1 MNSGKNKNTAN
12 RTRPTRQEKR
22 AAKREAKMR
31 RKEALRNAPL
41 SVRIRNGALN
51 VITVCLI
58 GIILVSGYK
67 IGKTM
72 WEYHVAKSA
81 YTNISEKTAKVDPK
95 QFTGVVD
102 WKALKKVNPDV
113 QGWLYQKDTVI
124 NYPVVQGTD
133 NDTYLHTRFDKQW
146 SGGGTLFVDCRMEKN
161 FKGFNSIIYGHHMK
175 DGSMFRSI
183 RGYTKE
189 DGYYDKHKTLELAT
203 PHGNYHLVVF
213 SAFITKATDEDTYK
227 MTYDEAEKQ
236 AYIDRAWERSE
247 LPITRDSVDVTKND
261 RLVTLST
268 CAYDYEEARYIVM
281 CKMVPWT
288 KAEVQAGKDAQE
300 NHAQKKERT
309 DIEIAA
315 AGRSFW

>member
-12 RTRPTRQEKR
+12 QTRPTRQEKR

-72 WEYHVAKSA
+72 WEYQVAKSA

-113 QGWLYQKDTVI
+113 QGWLYQKGTVI

-133 NDTYLHTRFDKQW
+133 NNTYLHTRFDKQW
-146 SGGGTLFVDCRMEKN
+146 SGGGTLFVDCRLEKD

-288 KAEVQAGKDAQE
+288 KAEVQAGKDAQKQID
-300 NHAQKKERT
+300 AQKK
-309 DIEIAA
+309 
-315 AGRSFW
+315 

>member
-113 QGWLYQKDTVI
+113 QGWLYQKGTVI

-133 NDTYLHTRFDKQW
+133 NDAYLHTRFDKQW
-146 SGGGTLFVDCRMEKN
+146 SGGGTLFVDCRMEKD

-288 KAEVQAGKDAQE
+288 KSEVQAGKDAQKQID
-300 NHAQKKERT
+300 AQKK
-309 DIEIAA
+309 
-315 AGRSFW
+315 

>member
-1 MNSGKNKNTAN
+1 MNSGKNKNTVN

-72 WEYHVAKSA
+72 WEYQVAKSA

-113 QGWLYQKDTVI
+113 QGWLYQKGTVI

-146 SGGGTLFVDCRMEKN
+146 SGGGTLFVDCRMEKD

-236 AYIDRAWERSE
+236 AYINRAWEQSE

-288 KAEVQAGKDAQE
+288 KAEVQAGKDAQKQID
-300 NHAQKKERT
+300 AQKK
-309 DIEIAA
+309 
-315 AGRSFW
+315 

>member
-22 AAKREAKMR
+22 AAKMR

-51 VITVCLI
+51 VITVCLV

-72 WEYHVAKSA
+72 WDYQVAKSA

-113 QGWLYQKDTVI
+113 QGWLYQKGTVI

-146 SGGGTLFVDCRMEKN
+146 SGGGTLFVDYRMEKD

-189 DGYYDKHKTLELAT
+189 EGYYDKHKTLELAT

-213 SAFITKATDEDTYK
+213 SAFITKATDENTYK

-236 AYIDRAWERSE
+236 AYIDRAWEKSE
-247 LPITRDSVDVTKND
+247 LPITRDSVDVTKDD

-288 KAEVQAGKDAQE
+288 KAEVQAGKDAQKQID
-300 NHAQKKERT
+300 AQKK
-309 DIEIAA
+309 
-315 AGRSFW
+315 

>member
-72 WEYHVAKSA
+72 WEYQVAKSA

-113 QGWLYQKDTVI
+113 QGWLYQKGTVI

-146 SGGGTLFVDCRMEKN
+146 SGGGTLFVDCRMEKD

-288 KAEVQAGKDAQE
+288 KAEVQAGKDAQKQID
-300 NHAQKKERT
+300 AQKQ
-309 DIEIAA
+309 
-315 AGRSFW
+315 

>member
-1 MNSGKNKNTAN
+1 MSSGKNKNTAN

-67 IGKTM
+67 NGKTM
-72 WEYHVAKSA
+72 WEYQVAKSA

-113 QGWLYQKDTVI
+113 QGWLYQKGTVI

-146 SGGGTLFVDCRMEKN
+146 SGGGTLFVDCRMEKD

-247 LPITRDSVDVTKND
+247 LPITKDSVDVTKND

-288 KAEVQAGKDAQE
+288 KAEVQAGKDAQKQID
-300 NHAQKKERT
+300 AQKK
-309 DIEIAA
+309 
-315 AGRSFW
+315 

>member
-51 VITVCLI
+51 VITVCLM

-72 WEYHVAKSA
+72 WDYQVAKSA

-113 QGWLYQKDTVI
+113 QGWLYQKGTVI

-146 SGGGTLFVDCRMEKN
+146 SGGGTLFVDYRMEKN

-189 DGYYDKHKTLELAT
+189 EGYYDKHKTLELAT

-213 SAFITKATDEDTYK
+213 SAFITKATDENTYK

-236 AYIDRAWERSE
+236 AYIDRAWEQSE
-247 LPITRDSVDVTKND
+247 LPITRDSVDVTKSD

-288 KAEVQAGKDAQE
+288 KAEVQAGKDAQKQID
-300 NHAQKKERT
+300 AQKK
-309 DIEIAA
+309 
-315 AGRSFW
+315 

>member
-51 VITVCLI
+51 VITVCLV

-72 WEYHVAKSA
+72 WDYQVAKSA

-113 QGWLYQKDTVI
+113 QGWLYQKGTVI

-146 SGGGTLFVDCRMEKN
+146 SGGGTLFVDYRMEKD

-189 DGYYDKHKTLELAT
+189 EGYYDKHKTLELAT

-247 LPITRDSVDVTKND
+247 LPITRDSVDVTKSD

-288 KAEVQAGKDAQE
+288 KAEVQAGKDAQKQID
-300 NHAQKKERT
+300 AQKK
-309 DIEIAA
+309 
-315 AGRSFW
+315 

>member
-22 AAKREAKMR
+22 AAKREAKLR

-146 SGGGTLFVDCRMEKN
+146 SGGGTLFVDCRMEKD

-288 KAEVQAGKDAQE
+288 KAEMQAGKDTQKQID
-300 NHAQKKERT
+300 AQKK
-309 DIEIAA
+309 
-315 AGRSFW
+315 

>member
-72 WEYHVAKSA
+72 WEYQVAKSA

-113 QGWLYQKDTVI
+113 QGWLYQKGTVI

-146 SGGGTLFVDCRMEKN
+146 SGGGTLFVDCRMEKD

-189 DGYYDKHKTLELAT
+189 EGYYDKHKTLELAT
-203 PHGNYHLVVF
+203 PHGNYHLVLF
-213 SAFITKATDEDTYK
+213 SAFITKATDENTYK
-227 MTYDEAEKQ
+227 MTYDGDEKQ

-288 KAEVQAGKDAQE
+288 KAEVQAGKDAQKQID
-300 NHAQKKERT
+300 AQKK
-309 DIEIAA
+309 
-315 AGRSFW
+315 

>member
-113 QGWLYQKDTVI
+113 QGWLYQKGTVI

-146 SGGGTLFVDCRMEKN
+146 SGGGTLFVDYRMEKD
-161 FKGFNSIIYGHHMK
+161 FRGFNSIIYGHHMK

-189 DGYYDKHKTLELAT
+189 EGYYDKHKTLELAT

-247 LPITRDSVDVTKND
+247 LPITKDSVDVTKND

-288 KAEVQAGKDAQE
+288 KAEVQAGKDAQKQIDT
-300 NHAQKKERT
+300 QKK
-309 DIEIAA
+309 
-315 AGRSFW
+315 

>member
-51 VITVCLI
+51 VITVCLV

-67 IGKTM
+67 IGKTL
-72 WEYHVAKSA
+72 WDYQVAKSA

-113 QGWLYQKDTVI
+113 QGWLYQKGTVI

-146 SGGGTLFVDCRMEKN
+146 SGGGTLFVDYRMEKG

-189 DGYYDKHKTLELAT
+189 EGYYDKHKTLELAT

-213 SAFITKATDEDTYK
+213 SAFITKATDENTYK

-236 AYIDRAWERSE
+236 AYIDRAWEQSE
-247 LPITRDSVDVTKND
+247 LPITRDSVDVTKDD

-288 KAEVQAGKDAQE
+288 KAEVQAGKDAQKQID
-300 NHAQKKERT
+300 AQKK
-309 DIEIAA
+309 
-315 AGRSFW
+315 

>member
-1 MNSGKNKNTAN
+1 MNSGKNTAN

-22 AAKREAKMR
+22 VAKREAKMR

-51 VITVCLI
+51 VITVCLV

-72 WEYHVAKSA
+72 WDYQVAKSA

-113 QGWLYQKDTVI
+113 QGWLYQKGTVI

-146 SGGGTLFVDCRMEKN
+146 SGGGTLFVDYRMEKD
-161 FKGFNSIIYGHHMK
+161 FRGFNSIIYGHHMK

-189 DGYYDKHKTLELAT
+189 EGYYDKHKTLELAT

-236 AYIDRAWERSE
+236 AYIDRAWEQSE
-247 LPITRDSVDVTKND
+247 LPITRDSVDVTKDD

-288 KAEVQAGKDAQE
+288 KAEVQAGKDTQKQID
-300 NHAQKKERT
+300 AQKK
-309 DIEIAA
+309 
-315 AGRSFW
+315 

>member
-1 MNSGKNKNTAN
+1 MNSGKNRNTAN

-72 WEYHVAKSA
+72 WEYQVAKSA

-113 QGWLYQKDTVI
+113 QGWLYQKGTVI

-146 SGGGTLFVDCRMEKN
+146 SGGGTLFVDLYM
-161 FKGFNSIIYGHHMK
+161 
-175 DGSMFRSI
+175 
-183 RGYTKE
+183 
-189 DGYYDKHKTLELAT
+189 A
-203 PHGNYHLVVF
+203 
-213 SAFITKATDEDTYK
+213 IT
-227 MTYDEAEKQ
+227 
-236 AYIDRAWERSE
+236 
-247 LPITRDSVDVTKND
+247 
-261 RLVTLST
+261 
-268 CAYDYEEARYIVM
+268 
-281 CKMVPWT
+281 
-288 KAEVQAGKDAQE
+288 
-300 NHAQKKERT
+300 
-309 DIEIAA
+309 
-315 AGRSFW
+315 

>member
-1 MNSGKNKNTAN
+1 MSSGKNKNTAN

-72 WEYHVAKSA
+72 WEYQVAKSA

-113 QGWLYQKDTVI
+113 QGWLYQKGTVI

-146 SGGGTLFVDCRMEKN
+146 SGGGTLFVDCRMEKD

-213 SAFITKATDEDTYK
+213 SAFITKATDENTYK

-247 LPITRDSVDVTKND
+247 LPITKNSVDVTKND

-288 KAEVQAGKDAQE
+288 KAEVQAGKDAQKQID
-300 NHAQKKERT
+300 AQKK
-309 DIEIAA
+309 
-315 AGRSFW
+315 

>member
-72 WEYHVAKSA
+72 WEYQVAKSA

-146 SGGGTLFVDCRMEKN
+146 SGGGTLFVDCRMEKD

-213 SAFITKATDEDTYK
+213 SAFITKATDENTYK
-227 MTYDEAEKQ
+227 MTYDGDEKQ

-247 LPITRDSVDVTKND
+247 LPVTKDSVDVTKND

-288 KAEVQAGKDAQE
+288 KAEVQAGKDAQKQID
-300 NHAQKKERT
+300 AQKK
-309 DIEIAA
+309 
-315 AGRSFW
+315 

>member
-72 WEYHVAKSA
+72 WEYQVAKSA

-113 QGWLYQKDTVI
+113 QGWLYQKGTVI

-146 SGGGTLFVDCRMEKN
+146 SGGGTLFVDCRMEKD

-183 RGYTKE
+183 RGYIKE

-247 LPITRDSVDVTKND
+247 LPITRNSVDVTKND

-281 CKMVPWT
+281 CKMVSWT
-288 KAEVQAGKDAQE
+288 KAEVQAGKDAQKQID
-300 NHAQKKERT
+300 AQKK
-309 DIEIAA
+309 
-315 AGRSFW
+315 

>member
-1 MNSGKNKNTAN
+1 MSSGKNKNTAN

-22 AAKREAKMR
+22 VAKREAKMR

-72 WEYHVAKSA
+72 WEYQVAKSA

-102 WKALKKVNPDV
+102 WKALKKVNTDV
-113 QGWLYQKDTVI
+113 QGWLYQKGTVI

-146 SGGGTLFVDCRMEKN
+146 SGGGTLFVDCRMEKD

-288 KAEVQAGKDAQE
+288 KAEVQAGKDTQKQID
-300 NHAQKKERT
+300 AQKK
-309 DIEIAA
+309 
-315 AGRSFW
+315 

>member
-51 VITVCLI
+51 VITVCLV

-72 WEYHVAKSA
+72 WDYQVAKSA
-81 YTNISEKTAKVDPK
+81 YTNISEKTAKVNPK

-113 QGWLYQKDTVI
+113 QGWLYQKGTVI

-146 SGGGTLFVDCRMEKN
+146 SGGGTLFVDYRMEKD

-189 DGYYDKHKTLELAT
+189 EGYYDKHKTLELAT

-213 SAFITKATDEDTYK
+213 SAFITKATDENTYK

-236 AYIDRAWERSE
+236 AYIDRAWEQSE
-247 LPITRDSVDVTKND
+247 LPITRDSVDVTKSD

-288 KAEVQAGKDAQE
+288 KAKVQAGKDAQKQID
-300 NHAQKKERT
+300 AQKK
-309 DIEIAA
+309 
-315 AGRSFW
+315 

>member
-22 AAKREAKMR
+22 AAKREAKLR

-72 WEYHVAKSA
+72 WEYQVAKSA

-113 QGWLYQKDTVI
+113 QGWLYQKGTVI

-146 SGGGTLFVDCRMEKN
+146 SGGGTLFVDCRMEKD

-288 KAEVQAGKDAQE
+288 KAEVQAGKDAQKQID
-300 NHAQKKERT
+300 AQKK
-309 DIEIAA
+309 
-315 AGRSFW
+315 

>member
-22 AAKREAKMR
+22 AAKREAKIR

-51 VITVCLI
+51 VITVCLV

-67 IGKTM
+67 IGKTL
-72 WEYHVAKSA
+72 WDYQVAKSA

-113 QGWLYQKDTVI
+113 QGWLYQKGTVI

-146 SGGGTLFVDCRMEKN
+146 SGGGTLFVDYRMEKG

-288 KAEVQAGKDAQE
+288 KAEVQAGKDAQKQID
-300 NHAQKKERT
+300 AQKK
-309 DIEIAA
+309 
-315 AGRSFW
+315 

>member
-72 WEYHVAKSA
+72 WEYQVAKSA

-113 QGWLYQKDTVI
+113 QGWLYQKGTVI

-146 SGGGTLFVDCRMEKN
+146 SGGGTLFVDCRMEKD

-189 DGYYDKHKTLELAT
+189 DGYYDKHKILELAT

-247 LPITRDSVDVTKND
+247 LPITKDSVDVTKND

-268 CAYDYEEARYIVM
+268 CVYDYEEARYIVM

-288 KAEVQAGKDAQE
+288 KAEVQAGKDAQKQID
-300 NHAQKKERT
+300 AQKK
-309 DIEIAA
+309 
-315 AGRSFW
+315 

>member
-51 VITVCLI
+51 VITVCLV

-72 WEYHVAKSA
+72 WDYQVAKSA

-300 NHAQKKERT
+300 NHAQKK
-309 DIEIAA
+309 
-315 AGRSFW
+315 

>member
-72 WEYHVAKSA
+72 WEYQVAKSA

-113 QGWLYQKDTVI
+113 QGWLYQKGTVI

-146 SGGGTLFVDCRMEKN
+146 SSGGTLFVDCRMEKD

-288 KAEVQAGKDAQE
+288 KAEVQAGKDAQKQID
-300 NHAQKKERT
+300 AQKK
-309 DIEIAA
+309 
-315 AGRSFW
+315 

>member
-22 AAKREAKMR
+22 AAKMR

-113 QGWLYQKDTVI
+113 QGWLYQKGTVI

-146 SGGGTLFVDCRMEKN
+146 SGGGTLFVDYRMEKD

-288 KAEVQAGKDAQE
+288 KSEVQAGKDAQKQID
-300 NHAQKKERT
+300 AQKK
-309 DIEIAA
+309 
-315 AGRSFW
+315 

>member
-1 MNSGKNKNTAN
+1 MSSGKNKNTAN

-72 WEYHVAKSA
+72 WEYQVAKSA

-113 QGWLYQKDTVI
+113 QGWLYQKGTVI

-146 SGGGTLFVDCRMEKN
+146 SGGGTLFVDCRMEKD
-161 FKGFNSIIYGHHMK
+161 FKEFNSIIYGHHMK

-189 DGYYDKHKTLELAT
+189 EGYYDKHKTLELAT

-247 LPITRDSVDVTKND
+247 LPITKDSVDVTKND

-288 KAEVQAGKDAQE
+288 KAEVQAGKDAQKQID
-300 NHAQKKERT
+300 AQKK
-309 DIEIAA
+309 
-315 AGRSFW
+315 

>member
-288 KAEVQAGKDAQE
+288 KSEVQAGKDAQKQID
-300 NHAQKKERT
+300 AQKK
-309 DIEIAA
+309 
-315 AGRSFW
+315 

>member
-22 AAKREAKMR
+22 AAKREAKLR

-72 WEYHVAKSA
+72 WEYQVAQSA

-113 QGWLYQKDTVI
+113 QGWLYQKGTVI

-146 SGGGTLFVDCRMEKN
+146 SGGGTLFVDCRMEKD
-161 FKGFNSIIYGHHMK
+161 FRGFNSIIYGHHMK

-247 LPITRDSVDVTKND
+247 LPITKDSVDVTKND

-288 KAEVQAGKDAQE
+288 KAEVQAGKDAQKQID
-300 NHAQKKERT
+300 AQKK
-309 DIEIAA
+309 
-315 AGRSFW
+315 

>member
-1 MNSGKNKNTAN
+1 MSSGKNKNTAN
-12 RTRPTRQEKR
+12 RTRPTCQEKR

-72 WEYHVAKSA
+72 WEYQVAKSA

-146 SGGGTLFVDCRMEKN
+146 SGGGTLFVDCRMEKD

-288 KAEVQAGKDAQE
+288 KAEVQAGKDAQKQID
-300 NHAQKKERT
+300 AQKK
-309 DIEIAA
+309 
-315 AGRSFW
+315 

>member
-51 VITVCLI
+51 VITVCLV

-72 WEYHVAKSA
+72 WDYQVAKSA

-113 QGWLYQKDTVI
+113 QGWLYQKGTVI

-146 SGGGTLFVDCRMEKN
+146 SGGGTLFVDYRMEKG

-189 DGYYDKHKTLELAT
+189 EGYYDKHKTLELAT

-213 SAFITKATDEDTYK
+213 SAFITKATDENTYK

-247 LPITRDSVDVTKND
+247 LPITKDSVDVTRND

-288 KAEVQAGKDAQE
+288 KAEVQAGKDAQKQID
-300 NHAQKKERT
+300 AQKK
-309 DIEIAA
+309 
-315 AGRSFW
+315 

>member
-1 MNSGKNKNTAN
+1 MSSGKNKNTAN

-51 VITVCLI
+51 VITVCLV

-72 WEYHVAKSA
+72 WDYQVAKSA

-113 QGWLYQKDTVI
+113 QGWLYQKGTVI

-146 SGGGTLFVDCRMEKN
+146 SGGGTLFVDCRMEKDFN
-161 FKGFNSIIYGHHMK
+161 GFNSIIYGHHMK

-213 SAFITKATDEDTYK
+213 SAFITKVTDENTYK
-227 MTYDEAEKQ
+227 MTYGEAEKQ

-247 LPITRDSVDVTKND
+247 LPITKDSVDVTKND

-288 KAEVQAGKDAQE
+288 KAEVQAGKDAQKQID
-300 NHAQKKERT
+300 AQKK
-309 DIEIAA
+309 
-315 AGRSFW
+315 

>member
-1 MNSGKNKNTAN
+1 MNSGKNRNTAN

-22 AAKREAKMR
+22 AAKREAKLR

-72 WEYHVAKSA
+72 WEYQVAKSA

-113 QGWLYQKDTVI
+113 QGWLYQKGTVI

-146 SGGGTLFVDCRMEKN
+146 SGGGTLFVDSRMEKD
-161 FKGFNSIIYGHHMK
+161 FRGFNSIIYGHHMK

-236 AYIDRAWERSE
+236 AYIDRTWEQSE
-247 LPITRDSVDVTKND
+247 LPITKDSVDVTKND

-288 KAEVQAGKDAQE
+288 KAEVQAGKDAQKQID
-300 NHAQKKERT
+300 AQKK
-309 DIEIAA
+309 
-315 AGRSFW
+315 

>member
-1 MNSGKNKNTAN
+1 MKNRIINILDCIKNKNTAN

-22 AAKREAKMR
+22 AAKREAKLR
-31 RKEALRNAPL
+31 RKDALRNAPL

-67 IGKTM
+67 IGKTV
-72 WEYHVAKSA
+72 WEYQVAKSA

-113 QGWLYQKDTVI
+113 QGWLYQKGTVI

-146 SGGGTLFVDCRMEKN
+146 SGGGTLFVDCRMEKD
-161 FKGFNSIIYGHHMK
+161 FRGFNSIIYGHHMK

-227 MTYDEAEKQ
+227 MTYDDPAKQ
-236 AYIDRAWERSE
+236 SYIDRAWERSE
-247 LPITRDSVDVTKND
+247 LPLTKDSVDVTKND

-288 KAEVQAGKDAQE
+288 KVEVQAGKDAQKQID
-300 NHAQKKERT
+300 AQKK
-309 DIEIAA
+309 
-315 AGRSFW
+315 

>member
-1 MNSGKNKNTAN
+1 MNSGKNKNTAD

-72 WEYHVAKSA
+72 WEYQVAKSA

-113 QGWLYQKDTVI
+113 QGWLYQKGTVI

-146 SGGGTLFVDCRMEKN
+146 SGDGTLFVDCRMEKD

-227 MTYDEAEKQ
+227 MTYGEAEKQ

-288 KAEVQAGKDAQE
+288 KAEVQAGKDAQKQID
-300 NHAQKKERT
+300 AQKK
-309 DIEIAA
+309 
-315 AGRSFW
+315 

>member
-51 VITVCLI
+51 VITVCLV

-72 WEYHVAKSA
+72 WDYQVAKSA

-113 QGWLYQKDTVI
+113 QGWLYQKGTVI

-146 SGGGTLFVDCRMEKN
+146 SGGGTLFVDYRMEKD

-189 DGYYDKHKTLELAT
+189 EGYYDKHKTLELAT

-247 LPITRDSVDVTKND
+247 LPITRDSVDVTKDD

-288 KAEVQAGKDAQE
+288 KAEVQAGKDAQKQID
-300 NHAQKKERT
+300 AQKK
-309 DIEIAA
+309 
-315 AGRSFW
+315 

>member
-51 VITVCLI
+51 VITVCLV

-72 WEYHVAKSA
+72 WDYQVAKSA

-146 SGGGTLFVDCRMEKN
+146 SGGGTLFVDYRMEKG

-189 DGYYDKHKTLELAT
+189 EGYYDKHKTLELAT

-213 SAFITKATDEDTYK
+213 SAFITKATDENTYK

-236 AYIDRAWERSE
+236 AYIDRAWEQSE
-247 LPITRDSVDVTKND
+247 LPITRDSVDVTKDD

-288 KAEVQAGKDAQE
+288 KAEVQAGKDAQKQID
-300 NHAQKKERT
+300 AQKK
-309 DIEIAA
+309 
-315 AGRSFW
+315 

>member
-1 MNSGKNKNTAN
+1 MSSGKNKNTAN

-22 AAKREAKMR
+22 VAKREAKMR

-72 WEYHVAKSA
+72 WEYQVAKSA

-113 QGWLYQKDTVI
+113 QGWLYQKGTVI

-146 SGGGTLFVDCRMEKN
+146 SGGGTLFVDCRMEKD

-247 LPITRDSVDVTKND
+247 LPITKDSVDVTKND

-288 KAEVQAGKDAQE
+288 KAEVQAGKDAQKQID
-300 NHAQKKERT
+300 AQKK
-309 DIEIAA
+309 
-315 AGRSFW
+315 

>member
-22 AAKREAKMR
+22 AAKREAKLR

-41 SVRIRNGALN
+41 SMRIRNGALN

-72 WEYHVAKSA
+72 WDYQVAKSA

-113 QGWLYQKDTVI
+113 QGWLYQKGTVI

-146 SGGGTLFVDCRMEKN
+146 SGGGTLFVDYRMEKN

-189 DGYYDKHKTLELAT
+189 EGYYDKHKTLELAT

-236 AYIDRAWERSE
+236 AYIDRAWEQSE
-247 LPITRDSVDVTKND
+247 LPITKDSVDVTKSD

-288 KAEVQAGKDAQE
+288 KAEVQAGKDAQKQID
-300 NHAQKKERT
+300 ARKK
-309 DIEIAA
+309 
-315 AGRSFW
+315 

>member
-51 VITVCLI
+51 VITVCLV

-72 WEYHVAKSA
+72 WDYQVAKSA

-113 QGWLYQKDTVI
+113 QGWLYQKGTVI

-146 SGGGTLFVDCRMEKN
+146 SGGGTLFVDYRMEKD

-189 DGYYDKHKTLELAT
+189 EGYYDKHKTLELAT

-247 LPITRDSVDVTKND
+247 LSITRDSVDVTKDD

-288 KAEVQAGKDAQE
+288 KAEVQAGKDAQKQID
-300 NHAQKKERT
+300 AQKK
-309 DIEIAA
+309 
-315 AGRSFW
+315 

>member
-22 AAKREAKMR
+22 VAKREAKMR

-72 WEYHVAKSA
+72 WEYQVAKSA

-113 QGWLYQKDTVI
+113 QGWLYQKGTVI

-146 SGGGTLFVDCRMEKN
+146 SGGGTLFVDYRMEKD

-189 DGYYDKHKTLELAT
+189 EGYYDKHKTLELAT

-247 LPITRDSVDVTKND
+247 LPITKDSVDVTKND

-288 KAEVQAGKDAQE
+288 KAEVQAGKDAQKQID
-300 NHAQKKERT
+300 AQKK
-309 DIEIAA
+309 
-315 AGRSFW
+315 